1 MPFFSVIIPL
11 YNKEKFI
18 RKTLTNVLKQSFQNF
33 EIIVVNDG
41 STDNSLLEVEP
52 LKDPRIKIF
61 NQENKGAASA
71 RNFGVEAATGEVIAF
86 LDADDLWL
94 ENHLEELYNLY
105 NDFPDCGLY
114 CSRYLIQLS
123 EKNIFQPS
131 FSYAIANQFRGI
143 IPDFFEASLVYR
155 VALTSA
161 LCIPKK
167 IIRNNSFNTKVSSG
181 QDLELFTKIA
191 IEYPVAITNIMTV
204 EYNFSIENQ
213 LSKTPIIKKTL
224 PDLKQ
229 FDEKEKKN
237 KSLKRFLD
245 NYRKEYALHYKI
257 AGDSKTSHDFY
268 STIHPENISFK
279 FKVIYFL
286 PRIILINLLRFKRF
300 LNKKGLEFTI
310 YN

>member
-1 MPFFSVIIPL
+1 MLFFSVIIPL

-18 RKTLTNVLKQSFQNF
+18 RKTLMNVLKQSFQNF

-41 STDNSLLEVEP
+41 STDNSLFEAEQ
-52 LKDPRIKIF
+52 LKDSRIKIYS
-61 NQENKGAASA
+61 QENKGAASA
-71 RNFGVEAATGEVIAF
+71 RNFGIEVATGELIVF

-94 ENHLEELYNLY
+94 ENHLKELYNLY
-105 NDFPDCGLY
+105 NDFPDCGIY
-114 CSRYLIQLS
+114 CSRYLIKLS

-131 FSYAIANQFRGI
+131 FSYAISNQFRGI

-167 IIRNNSFNTKVSSG
+167 IIRNNLFNAQVSSG

-191 IEYPVAITNIMTV
+191 IEYPVAITNTTTV
-204 EYNFSIENQ
+204 EYNFCVENQ

-224 PDLKQ
+224 PDLNQ
-229 FDEKEKKN
+229 FYEKEKKN

-257 AGDSKTSHDFY
+257 AGDYKTSHDFY
-268 STIHPENISFK
+268 SKVHPENISVK

-286 PRIILINLLRFKRF
+286 PRIVLISLLQFKQF
-300 LNKKGLEFTI
+300 LNKKGLKFTI